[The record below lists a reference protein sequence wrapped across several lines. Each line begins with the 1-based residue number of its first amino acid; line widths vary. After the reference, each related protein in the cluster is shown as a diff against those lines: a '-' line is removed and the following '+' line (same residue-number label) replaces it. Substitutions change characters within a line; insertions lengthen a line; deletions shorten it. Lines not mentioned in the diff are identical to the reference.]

1 MSGAAAESEGA
12 KRKKGGATFLLLIT
26 VIAAPLAFALES
38 ALRALLFPPEFED
51 MRWYLRPTTSVVAW
65 LLLGVALLTSIAG
78 QRVLV
83 RTVDKRLA
91 ALGEEARQDQR
102 QQAIVGTFLL
112 TSSLPQIPALLAT
125 LASMFGS
132 ELLPVAL
139 AVAVA
144 SLGVLVQALRARSA
158 LSSS

>member
-1 MSGAAAESEGA
+1 MSAAPKAR
-12 KRKKGGATFLLLIT
+12 KRGGGATFLLLIT

-51 MRWYLRPTTSVVAW
+51 MRWYLRPTVSVVAW
-65 LLLGVALLTSIAG
+65 VLFGVALITSAAG
-78 QRVLV
+78 QRMLV
-83 RTVDKRLA
+83 RTIDRRLA
-91 ALGEEARQDQR
+91 ALGEGASEDKR
-102 QQAIVGTFLL
+102 QQAVVGTFLL
-112 TSSLPQIPALLAT
+112 TSSLPQIPAILAT

-158 LSSS
+158 LRPR